1 MDIVAMLLINGLAEG
16 ALIFLMASG
25 LSIILGLMGGVV
37 NYAHGTLFLW
47 GGGYV
52 FIWIY
57 HISDSFI
64 LGVLAGIVVVF
75 LLGIFFEK
83 FFC

>member
-25 LSIILGLMGGVV
+25 LSIILGLMGVV

-47 GGGYV
+47 GGYV

-64 LGVLAGIVVVF
+64 LGV
-75 LLGIFFEK
+75 
-83 FFC
+83 